1 MKVRVITPIRVG
13 EEELKRRQERYARLA
28 PEEWT
33 LAVEDLPDGP
43 TSPIELAS
51 RAQITASEQAGLAA
65 GAGTDSA
72 QYDALLPDCVLDP
85 NLIALGEANEVPV
98 LGITRL
104 SAGFLAS
111 LGIRFGVVTRNE
123 VIADEYR
130 MVIER
135 YGLGGSFQGAYVLG
149 LSVEDVANTE
159 IWNGAVMEAAES
171 AQQDGVTVLVNGCS
185 AVEVVVEQFS
195 VRVIDPTALALRVA
209 DFAAREYFLS

>member
-13 EEELKRRQERYARLA
+13 AEELNRRQQRYTRLA
-28 PEEWT
+28 PQGWD
-33 LAVEDLPDGP
+33 LALEDLPDDPGSP
-43 TSPIELAS
+43 TELTS
-51 RAQITASEQAGLAA
+51 REQIAASEQVGLAV
-65 GAGTDSA
+65 GSHTDA
-72 QYDALLPDCVLDP
+72 ARYDALLPDCVLDP
-85 NLIALGEANEVPV
+85 NLAALHDANEIPV

-123 VIADEYR
+123 IIADEYR
-130 MVIER
+130 AVIER
-135 YGLGGSFQGAYVLG
+135 YGLGDSFQGAYVLG

-159 IWNGAVMEAAES
+159 IWNAAVMEAAQS

-209 DFAAREYFLS
+209 DFAAGEHFLP

>member
-1 MKVRVITPIRVG
+1 MAGARRVG
-13 EEELKRRQERYARLA
+13 Q
-28 PEEWT
+28 T

-98 LGITRL
+98 RHGRL

-135 YGLGGSFQGAYVLG
+135 YGWAA
-149 LSVEDVANTE
+149 LSRAP
-159 IWNGAVMEAAES
+159 M
-171 AQQDGVTVLVNGCS
+171 CS
-185 AVEVVVEQFS
+185 G
-195 VRVIDPTALALRVA
+195 
-209 DFAAREYFLS
+209 